1 MEPAR
6 KDEILG
12 ELSNFLYT
20 IVDNDSYDNVCFTYR
35 TSNKLAGQHYKIAL
49 NQKLPEELKTFLL
62 CHEAGH
68 ILCRHVAAR
77 TTLDYEFTERKI
89 RAVYKRLE
97 PLFDGQ
103 DIDQMYDIFEDYIFN
118 MLNDWEV
125 NTKYFTPEEIE
136 YWDSLYPEECCAGGP
151 VHHLLPQEVGY
162 PPGLTANEYLL
173 LILQNPEQWFKNM
186 QIQQA
191 MQNQK
196 QHQNGTQGGCNTNQH
211 QPQNPNQQQQ
221 NANNQNHNK
230 QNRDRSKQS
239 QKNNQ
244 QQNGQSGQ
252 NSQQSQQN
260 SQNSQQNSQNS
271 QQNNQS
277 GQTQQRDGTDAQNQA
292 AANEQHE
299 QNWHDGKQE
308 QNGGS
313 SSEQNGKQNSQ
324 KSQNSKSSNGKQS
337 GDEGQSGSPDGEQG
351 DKQDANNSQSS
362 AGGNSNEQTDENST
376 SGSSND
382 GKGDENENG
391 QQTAGQSDKGAD
403 ENSDEN
409 QSGADEKDSDGSEGE
424 KSSGADGED
433 SDGSS
438 SGSDEG
444 TDGDDGD
451 SEKPEQPQ
459 LTEEQLKQLVD
470 QLVKKMV
477 SDYQRTE
484 EAKASEAAAK
494 QHDMSKGYSRGG
506 AGGNSGTALQDGV
519 TNWSDYDGLEK
530 QVHELLINKC
540 TTTTKRDLLYNY
552 NRGRFSS
559 DVCVPRYRTQTTYD
573 EVPMTVLMDVS
584 GSISQSDILG
594 FTNIFKNVAKSMS
607 KKCTIIY
614 WDEELR
620 GIYDSKDP
628 DIRPIS
634 GGGTDI
640 GRGIK
645 YVAENMQPGD
655 VGNLFVVSDC
665 CDNLEDW
672 LNTYKGIKY
681 CVCWT
686 DNDTIRNNAG
696 SLYDDFMK
704 EFEKVL
710 IKN

>member
-1 MEPAR
+1 MEPTR

-77 TTLDYEFTERKI
+77 TTLDYEFTEKKI

-136 YWDSLYPEECCAGGP
+136 YWDSLYPEECCSGGS
-151 VHHLLPQEVGY
+151 VHHMLPQEVGY

-196 QHQNGTQGGCNTNQH
+196 KQHQNGTQGGCNTNQH

-221 NANNQNHNK
+221 SANNQNHNK

-239 QKNNQ
+239 QKNS
-244 QQNGQSGQ
+244 QNGQGGQ
-252 NSQQSQQN
+252 SN
-260 SQNSQQNSQNS
+260 QNSQQNNKSNQSS

-277 GQTQQRDGTDAQNQA
+277 GQIQQREGTDAQNQT

-308 QNGGS
+308 Q
-313 SSEQNGKQNSQ
+313 
-324 KSQNSKSSNGKQS
+324 
-337 GDEGQSGSPDGEQG
+337 
-351 DKQDANNSQSS
+351 
-362 AGGNSNEQTDENST
+362 
-376 SGSSND
+376 SGSSNN
-382 GKGDENENG
+382 GKGDKDKDGDENEQRTTG
-391 QQTAGQSDKGAD
+391 QNNKEADK
-403 ENSDEN
+403 NSDEN
-409 QSGADEKDSDGSEGE
+409 QSGANGESSDSKGSDR
-424 KSSGADGED
+424 ADGEN
-433 SDGSS
+433 SN
-438 SGSDEG
+438 
-444 TDGDDGD
+444 
-451 SEKPEQPQ
+451 EQPQ

-477 SDYQRTE
+477 SDYQRTQE
-484 EAKASEAAAK
+484 AKVSEAKAK
-494 QHDMSKGYSRGG
+494 QNDMATGYSRSGTSGG
-506 AGGNSGTALQDGV
+506 SSGTALQDEV

-552 NRGRFSS
+552 NRGRFSG

-594 FTNIFKNVAKSMS
+594 FTNIFKNVAKNMS

-628 DIRPIS
+628 DIRPVS

-640 GRGIK
+640 GKGIE
-645 YVAENMQPGD
+645 YVANNMQPGD

-686 DNDTIRNNAG
+686 NNDTIRSNAG
-696 SLYDDFMK
+696 SLYNDFMK

-710 IKN
+710 VKN